1 MVVMGDRATGGSS
14 THFHAV
20 RFYKNADSL
29 ARVVAEFIAHGVATG
44 QPAVL
49 IATSSHSAAI
59 ERAIGA
65 LGIDVAA
72 MRAAHRFTVLD
83 ADAVL
88 HEILVDGMPSAERF
102 RAVVAPVIEEA
113 AARADGQPVR
123 AYGEMVD
130 VLWKSGHTLAAARL
144 EILWNSL
151 RHTHRFALLCGYA
164 MANFYEDAAIDEICG
179 HHTHVMSASGETAI
193 IA

>member
-1 MVVMGDRATGGSS
+1 MMRDRAGEASS

-20 RFYKNADSL
+20 RFYRNTESL
-29 ARVVAEFIAHGVATG
+29 ARVVAEFVARGVAAG

-49 IATSSHSAAI
+49 IATPSHSAAI

-65 LGIDVAA
+65 LGIDAA
-72 MRAAHRFTVLD
+72 ALRAAHRFTVLD

-88 HEILVDGMPSAERF
+88 HEILVDGMPSAERV
-102 RAVVAPVIEEA
+102 RAVIAPVLDEA
-113 AARADGQPVR
+113 AARADGRPVR

-130 VLWKSGHTLAAARL
+130 VLWKAGRTLAATRL
-144 EILWNSL
+144 EILWNGL
-151 RHTHRFALLCGYA
+151 RSTHHFELLCGYA
-164 MANFYEDAAIDEICG
+164 MGNLYEDAAIDEICG
-179 HHTHVMSASGETAI
+179 HHTHVMSASGETAV